1 MATLYIL
8 LGLPGSGKSTYAN
21 KELATR
27 GAQIICADDVRL
39 AHGHRFYGPLESQI
53 HGMLYTLT
61 RAHMLRGLDVVIDDC
76 ITRSAYVQRW
86 ARLAEDMGYQVRII
100 QLSLPKATCIERK
113 LAAYPDF
120 PLEIMDMK
128 DAELARNLPAIRE
141 MFSEAEWEVVSCR

>member
-1 MATLYIL
+1 MPTLYIL
-8 LGLPGSGKSTYAN
+8 LGLPGSGKSTYADR
-21 KELATR
+21 ELAGR

-53 HGMLYTLT
+53 HGMLYTLA

-76 ITRSAYVQRW
+76 ITRPAYIQRW
-86 ARLAEDMGYQVRII
+86 TRLAEDMGYSAKAI
-100 QLSLPKATCIERK
+100 QFPLPKAACIERK

-128 DAELARNLPAIRE
+128 DAELTRNLSAIRE
-141 MFSEAEWEVVSCR
+141 MFSADKWETVPCR